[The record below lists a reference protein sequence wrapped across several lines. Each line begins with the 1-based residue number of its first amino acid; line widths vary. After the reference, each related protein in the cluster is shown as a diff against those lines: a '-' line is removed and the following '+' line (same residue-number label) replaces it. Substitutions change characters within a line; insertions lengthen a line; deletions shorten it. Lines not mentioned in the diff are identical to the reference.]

1 MYRIMYKKHESNDW
15 QCIGA
20 YADIETAIEEMDKL
34 EHGILG
40 DTGSFKIKREGSKNE
55 RDSIQGKEIG

>member
-1 MYRIMYKKHESNDW
+1 MYRIMYKKHGETDW

-20 YADIETAIEEMDKL
+20 YSDMETAIKEMDKL

-40 DTGSFKIKREGSKNE
+40 DTGSFKIKREGSMDE
-55 RDSIQGKEIG
+55 